1 MQDSPYERNVPKSP
15 GNGDNAIG
23 EVGKSGTNEFLGY
36 DFLLVFNSNYRPR
49 TYGLGIMATYGA
61 NREVRGGGQI
71 PR

>member
-1 MQDSPYERNVPKSP
+1 MQDSPYECNVPKSP

-49 TYGLGIMATYGA
+49 TYGLGIMAT
-61 NREVRGGGQI
+61 
-71 PR
+71 